1 MIREYCE
8 KDEESW
14 LRCRVLSFLHTAYYD
29 NVLRRKETY
38 NQPAVELVA
47 IESGQVVG
55 LIDVEYERE
64 PKTVCTLCSSL
75 GGMIWN
81 IAVHPDFQ
89 RRGMGAQLLRAA
101 EQKLKERGIFE
112 LEAWTRDDPWVND
125 WYRKSGFKKISN
137 YLHVFIE
144 GEEVHDAVHSSI
156 AGLKPLEAFAHY
168 SGEDSEKI
176 RKKFNR
182 VHECRGYYKK
192 LQ

>member
-29 NVLRRKETY
+29 NVLRRKEKY
-38 NQPAVELVA
+38 SHSSVELVA

-89 RRGMGAQLLRAA
+89 RRGIGAQLLLAA
-101 EQKLKERGIFE
+101 EQKLKERDIFE

-125 WYRKSGFKKISN
+125 WYRKNGFKKISS